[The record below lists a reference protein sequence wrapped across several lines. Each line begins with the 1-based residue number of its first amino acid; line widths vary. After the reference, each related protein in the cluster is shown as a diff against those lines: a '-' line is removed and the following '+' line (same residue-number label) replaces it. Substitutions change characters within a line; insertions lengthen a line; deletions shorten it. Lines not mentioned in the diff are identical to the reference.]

1 MIEKLLDVKN
11 LCVTFENNSKQFRA
25 VNNINFHIERGE
37 CLGIVGE
44 SGSGK
49 SITALSIMRLV
60 SEVKSTVI
68 SGEIIFNRKD
78 DTTDLMKVPY
88 NKMHHWRGN
97 SIGMV
102 FQEPMSSLNPV
113 LNCGYQ
119 VQEAVKLHL
128 KLNDKQAKD
137 RTLELLNEVQIKNA
151 SSVFSA
157 FPHELSGGQ
166 KQRIM
171 IAMALAGNP
180 ALLIA
185 DEPTTSLDVTVQ
197 REILELLLQLQM
209 KQNMSMLFI
218 THDFGVLT
226 KIADR
231 ALVMNSGNIVEEN
244 TIVNL
249 LKAPTHTYTKAL
261 VNCRIPLSNRFFKL
275 PTLQQNVQGIL
286 VNNEER
292 KARLSQLY
300 TQNPILSIENL
311 TVYYARRN
319 SLFSIKKESV
329 SALNNINL
337 DIYPQETF
345 GIVGESGSGKSTLGK
360 CIVGL
365 IHPISGDIKYNG
377 KSINSLS
384 PEELRNWRKDIQY
397 VFQDPF
403 AALNPKMSIGA
414 AIMEPMVAHQI
425 FRNYQEAKAKT
436 LQLLSNVGLR
446 ADHFERLP
454 YEFSGG
460 ERQRICIARALALNP
475 RILICDESV
484 SALDVSIQAQ
494 IINLLNDLKT
504 ECGFSLIFISHDINI
519 VRYVSDR
526 ILVLHKGEG
535 EELNE
540 ADTLCFQPQKEYTK
554 QLLAAVPQGT
564 IEECF
569 ETQHKKKS
577 ILIAHDN

>member
-1 MIEKLLDVKN
+1 MNEKLLDVKN
-11 LCVTFENNSKQFRA
+11 LCVTFEKNSKQFKA
-25 VNNINFHIERGE
+25 VNNINFHIEKGE

-49 SITALSIMRLV
+49 SLTALSIMRLV
-60 SEVKSTVI
+60 SEAKSTVI
-68 SGEIIFNRKD
+68 SGEIIFNQKD
-78 DTTDLMKVPY
+78 VSTDLMKVPF
-88 NKMHHWRGN
+88 NKMHQWRGK

-119 VQEAVKLHL
+119 IQEAVKLHL
-128 KLNDKQAKD
+128 TLNDKQAKD

-151 SSVFSA
+151 SSVYSA

-197 REILELLLQLQM
+197 RDVLELLLQLQM
-209 KQNMSMLFI
+209 KQKMSMLFI

-231 ALVMNSGNIVEEN
+231 ALVMKSGNIVEEN

-249 LKAPTHTYTKAL
+249 LNAPTNAYTKAL
-261 VNCRIPLSNRFFKL
+261 INCRIPLSNRFYKL
-275 PTLQQNVQGIL
+275 PTLQQNVHGVL
-286 VNNEER
+286 VNNAER
-292 KARLSQLY
+292 KERQSQLY
-300 TQNPILSIENL
+300 TQNPILNIENL
-311 TVYYARRN
+311 SAQYERRN
-319 SLFSIKKESV
+319 SLFSIEKESI
-329 SALNNINL
+329 SALKNVNL

-365 IHPISGDIKYNG
+365 IHAISGDIKYKG
-377 KSINSLS
+377 KTINSLS

-403 AALNPKMSIGA
+403 AALNPKMCIGA
-414 AIMEPMVAHQI
+414 AIMEPMLAHQI
-425 FRNYQEAKAKT
+425 FRNYQDAKAKV
-436 LQLLSNVGLR
+436 LQLLLKVGLQ
-446 ADHFERLP
+446 AVHFERLP
-454 YEFSGG
+454 NEFSGG

-475 RILICDESV
+475 KILICDESV

-504 ECGFSLIFISHDINI
+504 EGGFSLIFISHDINI

-526 ILVLHKGEG
+526 ILVLHKGEAV
-535 EELNE
+535 ELNE
-540 ADTLCFQPQKEYTK
+540 ADNLCFQPQKEYTK
-554 QLLAAVPQGT
+554 QLLAAVPKGT
-564 IEECF
+564 VEEYF
-569 ETQHKKKS
+569 ETQLKKKS